1 VAAFQGRPLPSG
13 LRSTLTG
20 HLSILRMIGGGCR
33 SRYVCCLDSE
43 KIIDG
48 EMLSWQPA
56 SLDRLRTASEG
67 VISERTAQCQAASR
81 VHQLRNS
88 RISVLSPLPFCL
100 WARLTAEKEHS
111 LCFPWETPTC
121 SGQGSDSEI
130 WKEKSVNM
138 VPAQQ
143 ATLPDVVWEPSITES
158 VPSKANFACHEPRP
172 SVLQR

>member
-1 VAAFQGRPLPSG
+1 
-13 LRSTLTG
+13 
-20 HLSILRMIGGGCR
+20 MIGGGCR
-33 SRYVCCLDSE
+33 SRYVCCLDSG

-67 VISERTAQCQAASR
+67 VISEKTTQCQAASR

-111 LCFPWETPTC
+111 LCLPWETPTC

-130 WKEKSVNM
+130 WREKKREYGSCPTSDVAGCSWGAIENRLSAIEDKFR
-138 VPAQQ
+138 VP
-143 ATLPDVVWEPSITES
+143 
-158 VPSKANFACHEPRP
+158 
-172 SVLQR
+172 